1 MILPVLKKQ
10 KLNPEILKVVLMKT
24 KAFYVD

>member
-1 MILPVLKKQ
+1 VLNKKQ